1 MTSSESLSFFS
12 PEYSTP
18 NMFPCTPSPQLAPA
32 PSHKRGTPSP
42 MNQMVGS
49 KHAIN
54 QPLTPEFPFESKTKQ
69 VQYIVPGIRRRTNP
83 AVWCAA
89 ILCMMFS
96 LLLII
101 FGIVTLVIFLSIKPR
116 SPVFDTSNAS
126 LSVIYLDSPKYM
138 NGDFTFIANFTNPN
152 RKLDV
157 RIEHLD
163 IELYFSDSLIATQ
176 VLQPFTQRQR
186 ETRLVKVH
194 MISSLVYLP
203 PISAYKLQ
211 KQVLSN
217 RVVYNIRGTFKV
229 RVKIGLI
236 HYSYWLHGR
245 CQLEMTSPP
254 AGALITH
261 SCRTKRASSRK
272 HCIGPLKVT
281 ISATIV
287 EHASKTKE
295 PH

>member
-12 PEYSTP
+12 PEYTSP
-18 NMFPCTPSPQLAPA
+18 KMFPLTPSPLPTPPPV
-32 PSHKRGTPSP
+32 PSHKRGVPKPSP
-42 MNQMVGS
+42 MNQIVVS
-49 KHAIN
+49 KHALN
-54 QPLTPEFPFESKTKQ
+54 QPLTPEIPFESKTKP
-69 VQYIVPGIRRRTNP
+69 VQYIVPRQRKRTNP
-83 AVWCAA
+83 GVWLVA
-89 ILCMMFS
+89 ILCMIFC
-96 LLLII
+96 LLLIC

-116 SPVFDTSNAS
+116 NPLFDTSNAS
-126 LSVIYLDSPKYM
+126 LSLIYLDSPQYM

-157 RIEHLD
+157 RFEHLD

-176 VLQPFTQRQR
+176 VLQPFTQRR
-186 ETRLVKVH
+186 HETRLIPVH

-203 PISAYKLQ
+203 PISAFKLQ

-229 RVKIGLI
+229 RANIGLI

-261 SCRTKRASSRK
+261 SCRTKR
-272 HCIGPLKVT
+272 
-281 ISATIV
+281 
-287 EHASKTKE
+287 
-295 PH
+295 

>member
-12 PEYSTP
+12 PEYTSP
-18 NMFPCTPSPQLAPA
+18 RMFPVTPSPRPP
-32 PSHKRGTPSP
+32 PSSSLKRGMPSPSP
-42 MNQMVGS
+42 MSQIIMS
-49 KHAIN
+49 KQALN
-54 QPLTPEFPFESKTKQ
+54 QPLTPEVSCEIIKNKPA
-69 VQYIVPGIRRRTNP
+69 VQYVVPRQRRRTNP

-89 ILCMMFS
+89 ILCMLFS
-96 LLLII
+96 LLLIS
-101 FGIVTLVIFLSIKPR
+101 FGIGTLVIFLSIKPR
-116 SPVFDTSNAS
+116 NPVFDTSNAS

-152 RKLDV
+152 KKLDV
-157 RIEHLD
+157 RFEHLA
-163 IELYFSDSLIATQ
+163 IELFFSDSLIATK

-186 ETRLVKVH
+186 ETRIVQVH

-203 PISAYKLQ
+203 PISAFKLQ

-229 RVKIGLI
+229 RVNIGLI

-261 SCRTKRASSRK
+261 SCRTKR
-272 HCIGPLKVT
+272 
-281 ISATIV
+281 
-287 EHASKTKE
+287 
-295 PH
+295 